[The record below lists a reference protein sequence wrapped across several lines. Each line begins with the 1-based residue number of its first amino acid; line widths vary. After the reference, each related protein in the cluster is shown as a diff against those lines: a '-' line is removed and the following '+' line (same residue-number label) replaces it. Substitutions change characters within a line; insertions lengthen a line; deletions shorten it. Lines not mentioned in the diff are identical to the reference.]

1 MGYSIHDITE
11 MCGGVIR
18 HHASATHPHSQ
29 IEHILIDSRKVIYPE
44 SSLFVAIKGER
55 NDGHRY
61 LKQVYDSGVRNFL
74 VQQFVADALPE
85 DVNIIQVNDSLQ
97 ALQRLA
103 RSHRMKYALPVVG
116 ITGSNGKT
124 TVKEWLYHLLSDD
137 LNVVRSPKSY
147 NSQVGVPLSLW
158 QINAQHQLAI
168 IEAGVSQKGE
178 MPRLQEM
185 IQPRIGIF
193 TCLGTAHD
201 EGFHSRKEKLFD
213 KLQLFKSCDLLV
225 VSSDQTEVAE
235 AVKVFRQHH
244 PAIQVQTWSY
254 TQQPA
259 DIQFEISGITGGT
272 SIKAKR
278 GAQWLSIRI
287 PFTDAASVQNACTCF
302 AFLIAINRISTD
314 ILKRFETLQPIEMR
328 LQLKEGINGSVI
340 VTDTYNSDLSSLR
353 IALDFLQQ
361 QATGKVHM
369 LILSDVLQ
377 SGLTDQQL
385 CIEVTGLLKHYH
397 IHECIAIGKQ
407 WGTLSQMTGA
417 KVFTYRTTDDLLLQI
432 NKHDF
437 HQKAIL
443 IKGARLF
450 QLERVSALLERK
462 VHETVFEINL
472 NALVHNLNVYRKY
485 LNPETKI
492 MAMVKAFSYGAG
504 SYEIARVLEF
514 HRVDYLTV
522 AYADEGVVLREAG
535 VKLPIM
541 VMNPERSS
549 FDIMFSHGL
558 EPEVYNFEILQ
569 LLIQA
574 CKGEETAIHLEFDTG
589 MKRLGFAETE
599 LDKLLDV
606 LALHPYLRVKSVF
619 THMVAS
625 EDKKQDEFTYSQIQ
639 KFNLIQQRIKSE
651 LSYPVLAH
659 AMNSS
664 GIVRFPDAHFDMV
677 RLGIGL
683 YGIDPSDRLKK
694 QLQQIGTLKSVISQ
708 ISEIEAH
715 ETVGYNRKGVLTRK
729 SKIATVAIGYADGYN
744 RRLGNGKGYMMVKG
758 KRAPVIGS
766 ICMDMT
772 MLDVSEIDCKVG
784 DEVTVIGEGIDL
796 QTIADKT
803 GTIPYE
809 ILTSISQRV
818 KRVYFQE

>member
-1 MGYSIHDITE
+1 
-11 MCGGVIR
+11 MCGGVLR
-18 HHASATHPHSQ
+18 HYATDSYSHAQ

-74 VQQFVADALPE
+74 VQQFVADVLPE
-85 DVNIIQVNDSLQ
+85 DVNIIQVNDSMQ
-97 ALQRLA
+97 ALQLLA
-103 RSHRMKYALPVVG
+103 KTHRMKYALPVVG

-124 TVKEWLYHLLSDD
+124 TVKEWLYHILSDD

-158 QINAQHQLAI
+158 QINVQHQLAI

-178 MPRLQEM
+178 MPKLQEM
-185 IQPRIGIF
+185 IQPRVGIF

-201 EGFHSRKEKLFD
+201 EGFHSRKEKIFD
-213 KLQLFKSCDLLV
+213 KLQLFKSCELLV
-225 VSSDQTEVAE
+225 ISSDQPEVAE
-235 AVKVFRQHH
+235 AVKVFSQHH
-244 PAIQVQTWSY
+244 PTLKLQTWSS
-254 TQQPA
+254 TQQVA
-259 DIQFEISGITGGT
+259 DIQFEVLGYTGGT

-314 ILKRFETLQPIEMR
+314 ILKRFETLHPIEMR
-328 LQLKEGINGSVI
+328 LQLKEGVNGSVI
-340 VTDTYNSDLSSLR
+340 VSDTYNSDLSSLR

-369 LILSDVLQ
+369 LIISDVLQ

-385 CIEVTGLLKHYH
+385 CSELAALLKHYR
-397 IHECIAIGKQ
+397 IQECIAIGKQ
-407 WGTLSQMTGA
+407 WGALSQMTGA
-417 KVFTYRTTDDLLLQI
+417 KVYTYRTTDDLLLHI

-485 LNPETKI
+485 VKPETKI

-549 FDIMFSHGL
+549 FDVIISHAL
-558 EPEVYNFEILQ
+558 EPEVYNFEVLQ
-569 LLIQA
+569 QLIQA
-574 CKGEETAIHLEFDTG
+574 CKGEEIAIHLEFDTG
-589 MKRLGFAETE
+589 MKRLGFTEAE
-599 LDKLLDV
+599 LDKLLNV
-606 LALHPYLRVKSVF
+606 LAQNPYLRVKSVF

-625 EDKKQDEFTYSQIQ
+625 EDKKHDEFTLSQIQ
-639 KFNLIQQRIKSE
+639 KFKQIQKRIKDE
-651 LSYPVLAH
+651 LTYPVLAH
-659 AMNSS
+659 AMNSG

-683 YGIDPSDRLKK
+683 YGIDPSNHLKK

-708 ISEIEAH
+708 ISELDAH
-715 ETVGYNRKGVLTRK
+715 ETVGYNRKGVVMRK

-744 RRLGNGKGYMMVKG
+744 RKLGNRKGYMIING
-758 KRAPVIGS
+758 QRAPVIGS

-772 MLDVSEIDCKVG
+772 MLDVTDINCKVG
-784 DEVTVIGEGIDL
+784 DEVIVIGEGVDIQIL
-796 QTIADKT
+796 ADKT

-818 KRVYFQE
+818 KRTYFQE